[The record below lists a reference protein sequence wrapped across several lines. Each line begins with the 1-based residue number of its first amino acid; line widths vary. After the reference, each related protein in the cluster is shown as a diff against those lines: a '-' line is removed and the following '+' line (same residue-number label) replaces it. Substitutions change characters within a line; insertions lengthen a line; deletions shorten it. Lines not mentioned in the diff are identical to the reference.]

1 VTFAEAVDA
10 LKALADEGIVVEA
23 TVWGKED
30 DSYEL
35 ASLGGLLV
43 YAPGDPEV
51 LGALAGELLDAVAAA
66 EIATVFEVGSSDF
79 SHTIDLWPSRFISAE
94 VDDINGVQIV
104 TRDGRLQVRKNRPWI
119 D

>member
-23 TVWGKED
+23 TMCGIED

-35 ASLGGLLV
+35 ASLRGLLV

-51 LGALAGELLDAVAAA
+51 LGALSGELRDAVAAA
-66 EIATVFEVGSSDF
+66 EIATVFEVGGSDYM
-79 SHTIDLWPSRFISAE
+79 HTFALWPSRFVAAE
-94 VDDINGVQIV
+94 VDDINGIQIV
-104 TRDGRLQVRKNRPWI
+104 TRDGRLHVRKNRPWI